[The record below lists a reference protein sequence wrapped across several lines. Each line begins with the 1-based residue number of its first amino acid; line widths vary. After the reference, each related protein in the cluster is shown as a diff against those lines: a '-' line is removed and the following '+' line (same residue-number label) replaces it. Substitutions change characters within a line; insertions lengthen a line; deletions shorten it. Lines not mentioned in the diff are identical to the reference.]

1 MTTSPDGARCAG
13 RARWLD
19 EVDGVLE
26 CARPAGHPGAH
37 RAHVDPVT
45 EVSWREDQST
55 STKGLV
61 VVDWEPA

>member
-1 MTTSPDGARCAG
+1 M
-13 RARWLD
+13 
-19 EVDGVLE
+19 LE

-45 EVSWREDQST
+45 EVSWREDHST